1 MLDLSVSW
9 LRSLAFAVT
18 QGLNSRF
25 AGRKPAVILI
35 GFGPYLLT
43 YALFGGLMSSAMS
56 RETRSAKRS
65 RSGRRPRR
73 SAR

>member
-35 GFGPYLLT
+35 GFGLHLLT

-56 RETRSAKRS
+56 RGTICQEKPKRS
-65 RSGRRPRR
+65 TTQG